1 MQVFL
6 IALQKKI
13 NGGGEKREHRKELT
27 AAEHSHPLME
37 MARNI
42 NANQEALCR
51 DYVATRLRSLMAT
64 TLPLQGVLRLK
75 PFGE

>member
-13 NGGGEKREHRKELT
+13 NGGEEKLEHRKELT
-27 AAEHSHPLME
+27 AA
-37 MARNI
+37 ARNI
-42 NANQEALCR
+42 NANQEALYR
-51 DYVATRLRSLMAT
+51 DYVATRLHWLMAT